1 MMKKNLA
8 LALVSLALLQ
18 GCAGVFVAGG
28 ATGGGM
34 ATDRRTIGTQLEDQ
48 AIEMRA
54 LNRLGETKPLWEQSK
69 VSVISTKGKV
79 LLVGQ
84 APTEDYRLQAE
95 QVVKGVP
102 GVAQVYNEIRLAEPV
117 SLSVRTQDTWLTS
130 KVKSSLIAEKNIDAT
145 KIKVVTENGEVF
157 LIGLVT
163 QREADIS
170 VQIARNVSGVKR
182 VVTVFEFIQA
192 VN

>member
-1 MMKKNLA
+1 MKKTVALA
-8 LALVSLALLQ
+8 LASLTLLQ
-18 GCAGVFVAGG
+18 GCAGMFVAGG
-28 ATGGGM
+28 ATGGSM
-34 ATDRRTIGTQLEDQ
+34 ATDRRTIGTQIEDQ
-48 AIEMRA
+48 TIEMRA
-54 LNRLGETKPLWEQSK
+54 LNRLGATKPLWDQSK
-69 VSVISTKGKV
+69 ISVISTKGKV

-84 APTEDYRLQAE
+84 APTEDYRQQAE

-102 GVAQVYNEIRLAEPV
+102 GVDEIYNEIRLAEPV

-130 KVKSSLIAEKNIDAT
+130 KVKSSLIAEKNIDGT
-145 KIKVVTENGEVF
+145 KIKVVSENGEVF

-182 VVTVFEFIQA
+182 VITMFEFIQA
-192 VN
+192 AN